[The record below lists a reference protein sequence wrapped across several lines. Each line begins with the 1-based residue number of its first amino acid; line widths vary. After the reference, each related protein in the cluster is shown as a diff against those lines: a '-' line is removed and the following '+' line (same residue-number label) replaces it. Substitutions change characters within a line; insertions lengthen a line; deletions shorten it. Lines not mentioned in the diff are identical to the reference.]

1 MNRGVITNWPFLLLL
16 FGICIGNFVPIEYRT
31 SFNSTDPGII
41 LTKKS
46 YKTVRKHY
54 LHDRYMSRN
63 RTSYLSGYGITTSL
77 DNGIFCP

>member
-31 SFNSTDPGII
+31 S
-41 LTKKS
+41 
-46 YKTVRKHY
+46 
-54 LHDRYMSRN
+54 
-63 RTSYLSGYGITTSL
+63 YLSGYGITTSL